1 MNASLFGGLGDVQ
14 ACEERLINC
23 WPSHQTVLVGDWLCR
38 FAKGYSGRANSACC
52 VRPASTLDA
61 DTLRHIECLYNAAGL
76 PPSIRLS
83 PLVRPA
89 VMRMLEQDGYA
100 AEDGSIGMISE
111 ARTGEIP
118 AGLRLDAMPGADWLE
133 GACRW
138 QSGAKRD
145 IAALQGIVSNIRV
158 PTRYATLLDEG
169 EPVAYALVSVDRGM
183 AEFGSVMVD
192 PERRGKGLGRRLV
205 TGIIAWAH
213 QAGARRMFLQV
224 ASENEIAQGLYGS
237 LGFLPVYSAAYWRR
251 KR

>member
-1 MNASLFGGLGDVQ
+1 MSASLFGGLGDVQ

-38 FAKGYSGRANSACC
+38 FAKGFSGRANSACC
-52 VRPASTLDA
+52 VKPASNLDSE
-61 DTLRHIECLYNAAGL
+61 TLRHIECLYNAAGL

-100 AEDGSIGMISE
+100 AEDGSIGMIGE
-111 ARTGEIP
+111 AR
-118 AGLRLDAMPGADWLE
+118 AGDISPDLRLETLPGPDWLE

-138 QSGAKRD
+138 QTGAKRD
-145 IAALQGIVSNIRV
+145 VQALQGIVSNIRV
-158 PTRYATLLDEG
+158 PTRYATLFEG
-169 EPVAYALVSVDRGM
+169 GEAVGYALVSVDRGM
-183 AEFGSVMVD
+183 AEFGSVMID
-192 PERRGKGLGRRLV
+192 PEKRGKGHGRRLV
-205 TGIIAWAH
+205 AGIIAWAH

-224 ASENEIAQGLYGS
+224 ASENEVAQGLYGS
-237 LGFLPVYSAAYWRR
+237 MGFVPVYSVAYWRR